1 MSPQNHMSKGATQ
14 TNRVNQAIEVIRIE
28 AEAISNLAESLRAGG
43 SEGFDRAVTAIL
55 ACSGQVVVTG
65 MGKAGLVGQKISAT
79 LASTGTPSL
88 FLHPAEALHGDLG
101 RIRSGDVLLAL
112 SNSGE
117 TNEVNGLVPVARRI
131 GASVFALTGREDSTL
146 GSLADGILGIGR
158 IEEACPLKLA
168 PTASTTAMLV
178 LGDALAMVVLEERGF
193 QRTDYAQ
200 FHPAGSLGRRLMS
213 ISEVMRKDKE
223 LPVVKSGASI
233 LDVLRMTSET
243 PGRPGAALVLNTD
256 GSLAGI
262 FTDGDLRRVIEQNGS
277 SALEDPVDDHMGR
290 NPKSLLPDQLAEEAM
305 RLFSEHRID
314 QAPVLDSNN
323 HPLGLVDIQDL
334 MDLGI

>member
-1 MSPQNHMSKGATQ
+1 MSKGVTRAT
-14 TNRVNQAIEVIRIE
+14 RLDQAIEVIRIE
-28 AEAISNLAESLRAGG
+28 AEAISQLAKTLHGG
-43 SEGFDRAVTAIL
+43 GWEGFDLAVTAIL

-101 RIRSGDVLLAL
+101 RIRAGDVVVAL

-117 TNEVNGLVPVARRI
+117 TAEVNDLVPVARRI
-131 GASVFALTGREDSTL
+131 GAQVIALTGRPDSTL
-146 GSLADGILGIGR
+146 GKLADGVLDIGR

-178 LGDALAMVVLEERGF
+178 LGDALAMVILEERGF
-193 QRTDYAQ
+193 ERADYAQ
-200 FHPAGSLGRRLMS
+200 FHPAGALGRRLMS
-213 ISEVMRKDKE
+213 ISEVMRKGDE
-223 LPVVKSGASI
+223 LPVVASGASI

-243 PGRPGAALVLNTD
+243 PGRPGAALVVNED
-256 GSLAGI
+256 GTLAGI
-262 FTDGDLRRVIEQNGS
+262 FTDGDLRRLIEQNGGT
-277 SALEDPVDDHMGR
+277 ALEHPVDEHMATD
-290 NPKSLLPDQLAEEAM
+290 PKALAPDQLAEEAM
-305 RLFSEHRID
+305 RLLADHRID
-314 QAPVLDSNN
+314 QAPVIDPEGKLV
-323 HPLGLVDIQDL
+323 GLVDIQDL